1 MSNIQTGAERMPHD
15 LSHLGFLAGQ
25 IGRLITISTTPVIAG
40 DSFEMD
46 AVGAL
51 RLSPLRRGLAID
63 STVDI
68 FTFYVPHRHV
78 YGEQWIKFL
87 KDGVNATTLPTV
99 NTTGFI
105 FIYVFLLSPLRRG
118 LSIDSTVDIFTFY
131 VPHRHVY
138 GEQWIKFMKDGV
150 NATPLPTVNTT
161 GYIDHAAFLGTIN
174 PDTNKI
180 PKHLFQGYLNIY
192 NNYFKAPWMPDRT
205 EANPNELN
213 QDDARYGF
221 RCCHLKNIWTA
232 PLPPETELSRQMT
245 TSTTSIDIMGLQA
258 AYANLH
264 TDQER
269 DYFMQRYHD
278 VISSFGG
285 KTSYDADNRPLLVMR
300 SNLWASGYDVDGTDQ
315 TSLGQFSGRV
325 QQTYKHS
332 VPRFFVPEHGTM
344 FTLALVRFPPTATKE
359 IQYLNAKGALT
370 YTDIAG
376 DPVLYGNLPP
386 REISMK
392 DVFRSGDSSKKFKI
406 AEGQWYRY
414 APSYVSP
421 AYHLLEGFPFIQEPP
436 SGDLQE
442 RVLIRHHDYDQCFQ
456 SVQLLQWNSQVKF
469 NVTVYRNL
477 PTTRDSIM
485 TS

>member
-63 STVDI
+63 ST
-68 FTFYVPHRHV
+68 
-78 YGEQWIKFL
+78 
-87 KDGVNATTLPTV
+87 
-99 NTTGFI
+99 
-105 FIYVFLLSPLRRG
+105 
-118 LSIDSTVDIFTFY
+118 
-131 VPHRHVY
+131 
-138 GEQWIKFMKDGV
+138 
-150 NATPLPTVNTT
+150 

-205 EANPNELN
+205 EANPIEL
-213 QDDARYGF
+213 
-221 RCCHLKNIWTA
+221 
-232 PLPPETELSRQMT
+232 
-245 TSTTSIDIMGLQA
+245 MGLQA

-359 IQYLNAKGALT
+359 IQY
-370 YTDIAG
+370 
-376 DPVLYGNLPP
+376 
-386 REISMK
+386 
-392 DVFRSGDSSKKFKI
+392 
-406 AEGQWYRY
+406 
-414 APSYVSP
+414 
-421 AYHLLEGFPFIQEPP
+421 
-436 SGDLQE
+436 
-442 RVLIRHHDYDQCFQ
+442 
-456 SVQLLQWNSQVKF
+456 
-469 NVTVYRNL
+469 
-477 PTTRDSIM
+477 
-485 TS
+485 